1 MLDAITKLYS
11 LKSIKFDK
19 DDAIATAIHSSN
31 NVTQAIDASN
41 IYDKSYEQKDL
52 SQFIPTCKSFVKQNT
67 PGYYCM
73 TGHLVNKHDNTN
85 ENIP

>member
-19 DDAIATAIHSSN
+19 DDAIATAILSSN
-31 NVTQAIDASN
+31 TVTPATDASN
-41 IYDKSYEQKDL
+41 TFDKSYEQKDL
-52 SQFIPTCKSFVKQNT
+52 SLFIPNCKCFVKQNT

-73 TGHLVNKHDNTN
+73 TAHLVNKHDNTN
-85 ENIP
+85 ENIQ